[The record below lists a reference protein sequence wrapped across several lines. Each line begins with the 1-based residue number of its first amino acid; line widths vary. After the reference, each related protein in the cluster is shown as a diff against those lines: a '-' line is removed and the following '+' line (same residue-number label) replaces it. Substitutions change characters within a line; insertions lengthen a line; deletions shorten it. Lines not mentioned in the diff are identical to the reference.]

1 VTAPT
6 ATGASAAATAATAGT
21 AGGGAARGGYRLW
34 VTPAI
39 VVVGLGI
46 LFGYLST
53 RTLDSVER
61 RTINVGE
68 ITTRLG
74 EHLYLTAASTVV
86 VIIVAI
92 PLGIWLSRPALR
104 RVQPVFLA
112 ISGFLQALPAFGVI
126 ILIAFS
132 PLGLTST
139 SAIVALVLASFLPV
153 VTNTVVGL
161 RQVDPAMIEAARGVG
176 MSEGQT
182 LRQVELPLAVPVMV
196 AGVRV
201 ALVLN
206 VGTATLATY
215 IGAGGL
221 GTIID
226 GSLRLGRPLATLTG
240 AALVAALA
248 LLIDWLAGVAEYLVA
263 RRGA

>member
-6 ATGASAAATAATAGT
+6 ATAVPVAT
-21 AGGGAARGGYRLW
+21 GGGSGRGQARLW

-39 VVVGLGI
+39 VVVGLA
-46 LFGYLST
+46 LVFGYLAT
-53 RTLDSVER
+53 QTLDSVEQ
-61 RTINVGE
+61 RTINVDTIVG
-68 ITTRLG
+68 RLG
-74 EHLYLTAASTVV
+74 EHLYLTAASTLV
-86 VIIVAI
+86 VIVLAI

-112 ISGFLQALPAFGVI
+112 VSGFLQALPPFGVI

-132 PLGLTST
+132 PLGLSAT

-161 RQVDPAMIEAARGVG
+161 RQVDRAMIEAARGVG
-176 MSEGQT
+176 MSAGQT

-196 AGVRV
+196 AGVRI

-226 GSLRLGRPLATLTG
+226 GSLRLGRPTATLVA

-248 LLIDWLAGVAEYLVA
+248 LIIDWLAGVAEFLVA

>member
-1 VTAPT
+1 VTAPAPT
-6 ATGASAAATAATAGT
+6 AVAAVPVGDGRGT
-21 AGGGAARGGYRLW
+21 ARLW

-39 VVVGLGI
+39 VAVGLA
-46 LFGYLST
+46 LVFGYLAT
-53 RTLDSVER
+53 QTLDSVEQ
-61 RTINVGE
+61 RTINVE
-68 ITTRLG
+68 TITMRLG
-74 EHLYLTAASTVV
+74 EHLYLTAASTLV
-86 VIIVAI
+86 VIVLAI

-104 RVQPVFLA
+104 RVQPAVLA
-112 ISGFLQALPAFGVI
+112 VSGFLQALPPFGVI
-126 ILIAFS
+126 ILIAFT
-132 PLGLTST
+132 PLGLGATT
-139 SAIVALVLASFLPV
+139 AIVALVLASFLPV

-161 RQVDPAMIEAARGVG
+161 RQVDRAMIEAARGVG
-176 MSEGQT
+176 MSAGQT

-226 GSLRLGRPLATLTG
+226 GALRLGRPTAVLVA

-248 LLIDWLAGVAEYLVA
+248 LIIDWLAGVAEHLVG
-263 RRGA
+263 RRGG

>member
-6 ATGASAAATAATAGT
+6 ATTTAVPVAT
-21 AGGGAARGGYRLW
+21 GGGSVRGGARLW

-39 VVVGLGI
+39 VVVGLAVV
-46 LFGYLST
+46 FGYLST
-53 RTLDSVER
+53 QTLDSVEQ
-61 RTINVGE
+61 RTINVDTIVG
-68 ITTRLG
+68 RLG
-74 EHLYLTAASTVV
+74 EHLYLTAASTLV
-86 VIIVAI
+86 VIILAI
-92 PLGIWLSRPALR
+92 PLGIWLSRPGLR

-112 ISGFLQALPAFGVI
+112 VSGFLQALPPFGVI

-132 PLGLTST
+132 PLGLSAT

-161 RQVDPAMIEAARGVG
+161 RQVDRAMIEAARGVG
-176 MSEGQT
+176 MSAGQT

-226 GSLRLGRPLATLTG
+226 GSLRLGRPTATLVA

-248 LLIDWLAGVAEYLVA
+248 LIIDWLAGVAEFLVA

>member
-1 VTAPT
+1 VTAP
-6 ATGASAAATAATAGT
+6 GATAEVTAVVPTAT
-21 AGGGAARGGYRLW
+21 AGGGAARGGARLW

-39 VVVGLGI
+39 VVIALGI
-46 LFGYLST
+46 VFGYLST
-53 RTLDSVER
+53 RTLDSVEQ
-61 RTINVGE
+61 RTINAQV
-68 ITTRLG
+68 ITSRLV

-86 VIIVAI
+86 VIVLAI
-92 PLGIWLSRPALR
+92 PLGIWLSRPGLA

-112 ISGFLQALPAFGVI
+112 ISGFLQALPPFGVI

-132 PLGLTST
+132 PLGLTAT

-161 RQVDPAMIEAARGVG
+161 RQVDRAMIEAARGVG
-176 MSEGQT
+176 MSAGQT

-226 GSLRLGRPLATLTG
+226 GSLRLGRPTVTLVA

>member
-6 ATGASAAATAATAGT
+6 TADLTAAPAAT
-21 AGGGAARGGYRLW
+21 AGGGAARGGVRLW

-39 VVVGLGI
+39 VVVGLAI
-46 LFGYLST
+46 VFGYLST
-53 RTLDSVER
+53 RTLDSVEQR
-61 RTINVGE
+61 LINGPE
-68 ITTRLG
+68 IATRLG
-74 EHLYLTAASTVV
+74 QHLFLTAMSTVI

-92 PLGIWLSRPALR
+92 PLGIWLSRPALS

-112 ISGFLQALPAFGVI
+112 ISGFLQALPPFGVI

-161 RQVDPAMIEAARGVG
+161 RQVDRAMIEAARGVG
-176 MSEGQT
+176 MSAAQT

-226 GSLRLGRPLATLTG
+226 GSLRLGRPTATIV
-240 AALVAALA
+240 AATLVAALA
-248 LLIDWLAGVAEYLVA
+248 LLIDWLAGVAEYLVG
-263 RRGA
+263 RRAAG

>member
-1 VTAPT
+1 MTAPVTAAVP
-6 ATGASAAATAATAGT
+6 AATATTTSGT
-21 AGGGAARGGYRLW
+21 RGPSRLW

-39 VVVGLGI
+39 VLVGLG
-46 LFGYLST
+46 LVFGYLST
-53 RTLDSVER
+53 RTLDSVEQ
-61 RTINVGE
+61 RTINVAT
-68 ITTRLG
+68 ITGRLG
-74 EHLYLTAASTVV
+74 EHLYLTALSTLV
-86 VIIVAI
+86 VIVVAI

-104 RVQPVFLA
+104 RAQPVFLA
-112 ISGFLQALPAFGVI
+112 VSGFLQALPPFGVI
-126 ILIAFS
+126 ILIAFT
-132 PLGLTST
+132 PLGLGST
-139 SAIVALVLASFLPV
+139 TAIVALVLASFLPV

-176 MSEGQT
+176 MSSGQT

-226 GSLRLGRPLATLTG
+226 GSLRLGRPTATLVA

-248 LLIDWLAGVAEYLVA
+248 LIIDWLAGVAEYLVS
-263 RRGA
+263 RRGR

>member
-1 VTAPT
+1 MSVTTQAAPT
-6 ATGASAAATAATAGT
+6 GVAAPPAG
-21 AGGGAARGGYRLW
+21 RGPSRLW

-39 VVVGLGI
+39 VVVGLG
-46 LFGYLST
+46 LVFGYLAT
-53 RTLDSVER
+53 QTLDSVEQ
-61 RTINVGE
+61 RTINASV
-68 ITTRLG
+68 ITTRLV
-74 EHLYLTAASTVV
+74 EHLYLTAVSTVV
-86 VIIVAI
+86 VIVLAI

-104 RVQPVFLA
+104 AVQPAVLA
-112 ISGFLQALPAFGVI
+112 LSGFLQALPPFGVI
-126 ILIAFS
+126 ILLAFS
-132 PLGLTST
+132 PLGLGATT
-139 SAIVALVLASFLPV
+139 AIVALVIASFLPV

-176 MSEGQT
+176 MSAGQT

-206 VGTATLATY
+206 VGTATLATF

-226 GSLRLGRPLATLTG
+226 GALRLGRPTATLVA

-248 LLIDWLAGVAEYLVA
+248 LIIDWLAGVAEYLVA
-263 RRGA
+263 RRGS

>member
-1 VTAPT
+1 MTAPATTAPT
-6 ATGASAAATAATAGT
+6 GVAPASA
-21 AGGGAARGGYRLW
+21 RGPARLW

-39 VVVGLGI
+39 VVIGLA
-46 LFGYLST
+46 LVFGYLAT
-53 RTLDSVER
+53 QTLDSVEQ
-61 RTINVGE
+61 RTLNVD
-68 ITTRLG
+68 TVLQRLG
-74 EHLYLTAASTVV
+74 EHLYLTGMSTAV
-86 VIIVAI
+86 VIVLAI

-104 RVQPVFLA
+104 RVQPAVLA
-112 ISGFLQALPAFGVI
+112 ASGFLQALPPFGVI
-126 ILIAFS
+126 ILLAFS
-132 PLGLTST
+132 PLGLGATT
-139 SAIVALVLASFLPV
+139 AIVALVVASFLPV

-161 RQVDPAMIEAARGVG
+161 GQVEPAMIEAARGVG
-176 MSEGQT
+176 MSAGQT

-226 GSLRLGRPLATLTG
+226 GSLRLGRPTPTLVA

-248 LLIDWLAGVAEYLVA
+248 LIIDWLAGVAEHLVS
-263 RRGA
+263 RRGG